1 MLMWQGECIVYD
13 EFFVQKLVD
22 MKVLYLNVVVL
33 VYFELFVSVVE
44 MVDVVGLISQLIKVL

>member
-1 MLMWQGECIVYD
+1 MGVDMLMWQGECIVYD

-22 MKVLYLNVVVL
+22 MKILYLNVVIL

-44 MVDVVGLISQLIKVL
+44 MVDVVGLIS